1 MKRKISQS
9 PKCTSQIW
17 KSAVIGLRF
26 FPLKS
31 AAFMG
36 QERVMNLLEHLHGR
50 LLDSVITPTWDG
62 MGSFCRKILR
72 ESL

>member
-1 MKRKISQS
+1 MKHEISQG

-31 AAFMG
+31 ADVRG
-36 QERVMNLLEHLHGR
+36 GGKRDKPLR
-50 LLDSVITPTWDG
+50 TSVWEAI
-62 MGSFCRKILR
+62 
-72 ESL
+72 